1 MAKKHGAKQQKRLA
15 KQKARRQ
22 AKRSI
27 LARRTSRDPTIR
39 LQHAENWPVV
49 QALVSTELWDEGIGY
64 LVLARE
70 DPEGA
75 IVFAS
80 FLVDV
85 LCLGVKAAF
94 WKATSMEEFRE
105 IVREMERVQALSPID
120 PACLVEI
127 VEGAV
132 EFAQSFGFPPHPD
145 YRHASLLLAGIDRS
159 NCPERYIFGEDG
171 KPHYV
176 QGPNESPA
184 QARAIAE
191 RVHEVGGYYTV
202 VGSAAEVAHLADL
215 EDDSDEDEYEED
227 DDTDSPRWTWRDPGP
242 GGRR

>member
-1 MAKKHGAKQQKRLA
+1 MAKKHGARQQKRLA

-22 AKRSI
+22 AKRTI
-27 LARRTSRDPTIR
+27 LARRSSKDPTIR
-39 LQHAENWPVV
+39 LQRSEKWPIV

-70 DPEGA
+70 EPEGA

-85 LCLGVKAAF
+85 LCLGVKDAF
-94 WKATSMEEFRE
+94 WRAGPMEEFRE
-105 IVREMERVQALSPID
+105 LVREMEKIQGLSPID
-120 PACLVEI
+120 PACLVKI

-145 YRHASLLLAGIDRS
+145 YRHASLLLAGIDPS
-159 NCPERYIFGEDG
+159 SCPERYVFGEDG
-171 KPHYV
+171 KPHYF

-191 RVHEVGGYYTV
+191 RVREAGGYFTV
-202 VGSAAEVAHLADL
+202 AVPASGMGDLAAL
-215 EDDSDEDEYEED
+215 EDDSDEDEDDED
-227 DDTDSPRWTWRDPGP
+227 DDTEEPRWIWRGPGP
-242 GGRR
+242 GDRR

>member
-15 KQKARRQ
+15 KQRARRQ

-27 LARRTSRDPTIR
+27 LARRSSKDPTIR
-39 LQHAENWPVV
+39 LQRAEKWPIV
-49 QALVSTELWDEGIGY
+49 QALVSTKLWDEGIGY

-75 IVFAS
+75 IVFAT

-85 LCLGVKAAF
+85 LCLGAKNAF
-94 WKATSMEEFRE
+94 WRAGPMEEFRDL
-105 IVREMERVQALSPID
+105 VRELEKFQELSPIN
-120 PACLVEI
+120 PACLAKI
-127 VEGAV
+127 VKGAV

-145 YRHASLLLAGIDRS
+145 YRHASLLLTGIDPS
-159 NCPERYIFGEDG
+159 TCPERFDFGQEG
-171 KPHYV
+171 KPHYF

-191 RVHEVGGYYTV
+191 RVHEVGGHYTV
-202 VGSAAEVAHLADL
+202 MVSGAEEGHLAAL
-215 EDDSDEDEYEED
+215 EDDSDEDEYDE
-227 DDTDSPRWTWRDPGP
+227 DDTDAPRWTWRDPGP
-242 GGRR
+242 GGRH